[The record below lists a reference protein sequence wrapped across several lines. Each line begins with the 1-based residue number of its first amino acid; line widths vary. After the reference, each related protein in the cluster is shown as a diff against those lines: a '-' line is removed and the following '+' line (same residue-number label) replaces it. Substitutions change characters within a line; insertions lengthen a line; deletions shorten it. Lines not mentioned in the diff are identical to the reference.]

1 MRPQPQIGY
10 LAGPTCVWE
19 ENAACVLMSEN
30 PVNRDRSRHVDVK
43 FYFLRER
50 VRAGEIKLYKRW
62 GPLNVADALT
72 KSLPRPAFH
81 KHAPFMHGTRSSYRP
96 LIDPGA

>member
-1 MRPQPQIGY
+1 M
-10 LAGPTCVWE
+10 WE
-19 ENAACVLMSEN
+19 DNAACILMSEN

-43 FYFLRER
+43 FHFLRER
-50 VRAGEIKLYKRW
+50 VRAGEIKLFKCW

-81 KHAPFMHGTRSSYRP
+81 KHSPFMHGTRCPYQP
-96 LIDPGA
+96 FAAAGA